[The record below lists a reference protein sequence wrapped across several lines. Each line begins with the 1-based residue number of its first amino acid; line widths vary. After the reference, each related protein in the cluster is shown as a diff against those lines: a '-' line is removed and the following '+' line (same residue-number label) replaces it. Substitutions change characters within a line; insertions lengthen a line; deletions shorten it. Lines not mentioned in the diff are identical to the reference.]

1 MLAMTDGS
9 MRRLNM
15 VESQLRTNKVTDPR
29 IIRAMAEIPRERF
42 LPARL
47 AGIAYVDEDI
57 PIGDGRYAMEPMV
70 FARLVQAAAIGAG
83 DVVLEL
89 GTGCG
94 YGTAVLARLASTV
107 VSVEA
112 DTQFA
117 GPAATVLSSLG
128 FDNAVVV
135 GGDPAA
141 GHPAQAPYDV
151 IVLEGA
157 VAAVPAALLAQLAP
171 GGRLVAVRR
180 PGDGPGRACLWTR
193 HPAGIGETI
202 LFDANTPWLPGFEPV
217 AGFAFG

>member
-1 MLAMTDGS
+1 MLEMTDGS
-9 MRRLNM
+9 ARRLNM

-29 IIRAMAEIPRERF
+29 IIGAMAEIPRERF

-47 AGIAYVDEDI
+47 AGVAYVDEDI

-70 FARLVQAAAIGAG
+70 FARLVQAAAVRPT

-107 VSVEA
+107 VSVEP
-112 DTQFA
+112 DPQFA
-117 GPAATVLSSLG
+117 AAASAVLSDLG
-128 FDNAVVV
+128 IDNAIVV

-151 IVLEGA
+151 VVLGGA
-157 VAAVPAALLAQLAP
+157 VASVPAALLAQLGP

-180 PGDGPGRACLWTR
+180 PDQGPGRACLWTR
-193 HPAGIGETI
+193 HPAGVSELV
-202 LFDANTPWLPGFEPV
+202 LFDANTPWLPGFAPV